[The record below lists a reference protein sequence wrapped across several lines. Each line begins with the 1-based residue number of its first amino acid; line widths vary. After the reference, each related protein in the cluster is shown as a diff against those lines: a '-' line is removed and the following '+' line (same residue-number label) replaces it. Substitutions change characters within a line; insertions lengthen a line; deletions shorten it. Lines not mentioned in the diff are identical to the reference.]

1 MIQVVTTSRAPEA
14 LGPYSQAIV
23 SNGMV
28 YTSGQIAIDPA
39 TNKFNDGTIEEQ
51 TRQVLTNLSAILES
65 VGGSIEQTLKATVFL
80 SDLKDFE
87 GMNKVYS
94 EYFPKHKPA
103 RSTVQVAGLPKGARV
118 EIELVALA

>member
-1 MIQVVTTSRAPEA
+1 MIQVVTTARAPEA

-65 VGGSIEQTLKATVFL
+65 VGGNIEQTLKATVFL

-94 EYFPKHKPA
+94 EFFPKHKPA

>member
-39 TNKFNDGTIEEQ
+39 TNKFHDGTIEEQ

-80 SDLKDFE
+80 QDLKDFE
-87 GMNKVYS
+87 AMNKVYA
-94 EYFPKHKPA
+94 EFFPRHKPA